1 MLITE
6 GRLARAHLA
15 SGLLFN
21 NFKMADV
28 KEQLRYPKVVF
39 ILSGKRKSGKDY
51 VTSKLT
57 EAFGRDC
64 CEIIRLSGPL
74 KHEYARQN
82 GLDFDRLLDSTNYK
96 EFYRQ
101 DMIRWGEEKRN
112 ADPSYFCR
120 LAIKMTISGIYKESD
135 ELQKPVWIVSDAR
148 RKSDVHY
155 FRETC
160 GKVVHVR
167 ITATEEVRRSR
178 GWIFTAGVDDAESEC
193 GLDDEEFD
201 LLIQN
206 DGHDRHKLNSLIN
219 SLREYIYSSS

>member
-1 MLITE
+1 
-6 GRLARAHLA
+6 
-15 SGLLFN
+15 
-21 NFKMADV
+21 MADV
-28 KEQLRYPKVVF
+28 EEQLRYPQVVF

-51 VTSKLT
+51 VASKLT
-57 EAFGRDC
+57 EAFGHDR

-74 KHEYARQN
+74 KFEYARQN

-120 LAIKMTISGIYKESD
+120 LAVKMTLSGVSKENNSS
-135 ELQKPVWIVSDAR
+135 QKPVWIVSDAR
-148 RKSDVHY
+148 RKSDVRY
-155 FRETC
+155 FRGTYD
-160 GKVVHVR
+160 KVVHVR
-167 ITATEEVRRSR
+167 ITAAEEVRRSR

-201 LLIQN
+201 VLIQN
-206 DGHDRHKLNSLIN
+206 DGHDHPQLNSHVN
-219 SLREYIYSSS
+219 SLRKYIHSSS